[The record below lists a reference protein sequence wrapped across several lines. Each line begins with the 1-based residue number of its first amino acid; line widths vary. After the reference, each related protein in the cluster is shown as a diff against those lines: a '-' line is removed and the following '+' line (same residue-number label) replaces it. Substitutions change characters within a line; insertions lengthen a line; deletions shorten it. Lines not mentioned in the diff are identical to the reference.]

1 MTEKNISNLTYLIG
15 GLGVGSL
22 IGILFA
28 PKAGHE
34 TREDLTNTAKEA
46 RGYFEKRARDLK
58 SRGEGL
64 VERGKE
70 ALAAKKD
77 QIATAVNVG
86 RDVYRY
92 ECEMARKT

>member
-1 MTEKNISNLTYLIG
+1 MTGNNISKAGYLIA

-22 IGILFA
+22 IGMLFA
-28 PKAGHE
+28 PKSGDEA
-34 TREDLTNTAKEA
+34 REYLTNKAKEG
-46 RGYFEKRARDLK
+46 RGYAEKRARDLK
-58 SRGEGL
+58 GRAEGL

-70 ALAAKKD
+70 AVAAKKN

-92 ECEMARKT
+92 ECELARKM